1 MVLSKFNPKK
11 NSDLK
16 KRVGTIG
23 TTVANMNRQTILM
36 IFLLQDCSEE
46 VFNTR
51 KAKIQC
57 FKHAELESSK
67 SLRHKLEQPN
77 VLTVNVFSLGRE
89 GFDFKDVKDVLRIIK
104 KENHPVID
112 LLIVDAEKRTSE
124 SDQAIF
130 GPTLGDQLGLLMTK
144 HAGNPEQLYLAARK
158 VLTDR
163 MRAIA
168 KCLEEFEAPSKG
180 QDLETKE
187 DSLTFAS
194 LKSKQDVNLLHLVG
208 HQNPKLNLDIIF
220 QKHVHEKGNVHE
232 NVISFG
238 KRAQKYLPA
247 ILAAI
252 LKVELT
258 GWAEK
263 DGLIYSNPNNISMIS
278 FEAMRRIIAGAVL
291 EFDSTPA
298 EAVAKVKGDQMPDV
312 QHAPIMNHEKQTDSA
327 MAMAV
332 TG

>member
-16 KRVGTIG
+16 NRIGIIG
-23 TTVANMNRQTILM
+23 TTAANMNRETILM

-51 KAKIQC
+51 KVKIQC
-57 FKHAELESSK
+57 FKQKELESSNF
-67 SLRHKLEQPN
+67 RHKTEKSD
-77 VLTVNVFSLGRE
+77 VLTVNVFSLDRE
-89 GFDFKDVKDVLRIIK
+89 GFDFKDIKDVLKIIQ
-104 KENHPVID
+104 KESHPVID
-112 LLIVDAEKRTSE
+112 LLLVDAEKRTSE

-130 GPTLGDQLGLLMTK
+130 GQTLGDQLGLLQIK

-163 MRAIA
+163 TRAIA
-168 KCLEEFEAPSKG
+168 KCLEEFAVPSKG

-258 GWAEK
+258 GWSEK

-278 FEAMRRIIAGAVL
+278 FEAMRRIIAEAVL
-291 EFDSTPA
+291 EFDSTPVEAIA
-298 EAVAKVKGDQMPDV
+298 EVKGDKMPDV
-312 QHAPIMNHEKQTDSA
+312 QHGPIMKHEIQTDSA
-327 MAMAV
+327 MSMASV
-332 TG
+332 G